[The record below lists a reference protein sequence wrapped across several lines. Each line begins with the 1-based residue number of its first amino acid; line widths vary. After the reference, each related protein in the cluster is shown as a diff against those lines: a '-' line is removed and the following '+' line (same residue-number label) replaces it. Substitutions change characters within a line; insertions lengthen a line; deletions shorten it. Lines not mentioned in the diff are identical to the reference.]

1 MTEKLKIRVGHSPDS
16 DDAFMFY
23 ALAQNKITID
33 EYEFSHELLD
43 IETLNHRA
51 FQGEFDLT
59 AMSVHAY
66 AHLADKYLFCKS
78 GASMGEN
85 YGPVLIENGNW
96 DYRDQKSPV
105 RVAIPGELTS
115 AFLALQLYFAE
126 TEREN
131 TEFVNV
137 PFDKIIDSV
146 KSGETNAG
154 LLIHEGQLTYSRD
167 GLRLIVDLGIWWMRD
182 TGLPLPLGANGIRRN
197 LPENVIADIAKFL
210 NESIQYALDFREDA
224 LDYALKFARGLERF
238 DADQFVGMYVN
249 NRTLDIGEDGQL
261 SVKEFLK
268 RAYNNGII
276 PKLIEPEF
284 V

>member
-1 MTEKLKIRVGHSPDS
+1 
-16 DDAFMFY
+16 MFY
-23 ALAQNKITID
+23 AIAENKIPTGQ
-33 EYEFSHELLD
+33 YEFSHALID

-51 FQGEFDLT
+51 FDSEFDLT

-66 AHLADKYLFCKS
+66 AYLADKYLFCKS

-96 DYRDQKSPV
+96 NYRDQNSPAKI
-105 RVAIPGELTS
+105 AIPGKLTS

-126 TEREN
+126 TGRKN
-131 TEFVNV
+131 VEFVNV
-137 PFDKIIDSV
+137 PFDKIIDSI

-154 LLIHEGQLTYSRD
+154 LLIHEGQLTYERE
-167 GLRLIVDLGIWWMRD
+167 GLRLIVDLGVWWMRD
-182 TGLPLPLGANGIRRN
+182 TGLPLPLGANGIKRT
-197 LPENVIADIAKFL
+197 LAANVITDIAKLL

-224 LDYALKFARGLERF
+224 LDYAIKFGRGLERF

-249 NRTLDIGEDGQL
+249 NRTLDLGEDGKQ

-276 PKLIEPEF
+276 QNLIEPEF

>member
-1 MTEKLKIRVGHSPDS
+1 MKIRVGHSPDS

-23 ALAQNKITID
+23 ALAENKINTN
-33 EYEFSHELLD
+33 EYEFSHELID
-43 IETLNHRA
+43 IETLNQRA
-51 FQGEFDLT
+51 FQSEFDLT

-66 AHLADKYLFCKS
+66 AYLADKYLFCKS

-96 DYRDQKSPV
+96 DYRDQNSPT

-126 TEREN
+126 TERKN
-131 TEFVNV
+131 VEFVNV
-137 PFDKIIDSV
+137 PFDKIINSV

-154 LLIHEGQLTYSRD
+154 LIIHEGQLTYERE
-167 GLRLIVDLGIWWMRD
+167 GFRLIVDLGVWWMRD
-182 TGLPLPLGANGIRRN
+182 TGLPLPLGANGIKRD
-197 LPENVIADIAKFL
+197 LPPNVITDVAKLL

-224 LDYALKFARGLERF
+224 LDYAIKFGRGLERY

-249 NRTLDIGEDGQL
+249 NRTLDLGNDGQQ

-268 RAYNNGII
+268 RAYNNGIT
-276 PKLIEPEF
+276 PNLVEPEF